1 MNPDMLSEIFD
12 NLKSEIL
19 ADVAQADLFSE
30 PLLKAKINGA
40 YREVKRARNYPKSYT
55 DAQIED
61 DMANYYSNI
70 QDLARFD
77 YNAVGS
83 EGMTQYS
90 ADGTSI
96 HYKDRDKLFYGI
108 YPIGRK
114 V

>member
-1 MNPDMLSEIFD
+1 MLSEIFE

-30 PLLKAKINGA
+30 PLLRTKINSA

-55 DAQIED
+55 DAQIEE

-70 QDLARFD
+70 EDLARYD

-90 ADGTSI
+90 ADGASI

-114 V
+114 I

>member
-1 MNPDMLSEIFD
+1 MIDEIVE

-19 ADVAQADLFSE
+19 ADVAQADIFSE
-30 PLLKAKINGA
+30 NLLVLKVKSA
-40 YREVKRARNYPKSYT
+40 YREIKRARNYPPTYT
-55 DAQIED
+55 EAWIEN
-61 DMANYYSNI
+61 DMENYYSNI
-70 QDLARFD
+70 QDLARYD

-96 HYKDRDKLFYGI
+96 HYKDRDKLFYGV

-114 V
+114 LDP